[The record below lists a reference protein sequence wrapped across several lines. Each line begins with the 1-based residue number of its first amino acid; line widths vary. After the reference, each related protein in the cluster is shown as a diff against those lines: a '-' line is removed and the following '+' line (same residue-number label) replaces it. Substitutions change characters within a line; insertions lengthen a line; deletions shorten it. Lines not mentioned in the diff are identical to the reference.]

1 MRDEQT
7 RAGRNN
13 SSGPPV
19 EIKQKSVGGP
29 VRMEGGGFMSH
40 IVKGEHRDTKIPFTD
55 EEIMAQELNNLTEEQ
70 LSTLDTDAPPYLLAV
85 QKESYRLFSVL
96 AVLLRVAPCDFSVCG
111 YHIPKGTALHL
122 NTYYAN
128 RNNEVWE
135 RADEFLPERWIPGH
149 ALATKCQ
156 ENLVSFG
163 AGSLQCSGMRF
174 AQQEANLVLGTIFRK
189 MDFTLSPGQDVLPI
203 MSLFVTRPLNG
214 IFAVPKPLGFL
225 TA

>member
-163 AGSLQCSGMRF
+163 AGSLQDGLHSVPRPGCSAYHESIRNQAAERNIRS
-174 AQQEANLVLGTIFRK
+174 AQTPWVFDR
-189 MDFTLSPGQDVLPI
+189 LSRH
-203 MSLFVTRPLNG
+203 T
-214 IFAVPKPLGFL
+214 
-225 TA
+225 